1 MSENGQEYG
10 ELDEADAA
18 AAEAPAAPRP
28 RGCRRTAAR
37 SAVGLA
43 VLAAV
48 VVGCVFLFLGSPA
61 QIPPPSPP
69 RSLNEYCAAFVAD
82 SGPLRADAWEGTFE
96 DLFSPDDKNPASRR
110 FVDLRRAK
118 AVGRWELE
126 ISADTGA
133 ERWGRRF
140 FLNTTVNPCLVATE
154 DSAQRKT
161 SFLSKIPTDAA
172 VYPDAL
178 NGALNFT
185 VTIGRVDGKRV
196 FRWNGLYDGK
206 GGPWENGIA
215 APSACNNF
223 WAMV

>member
-1 MSENGQEYG
+1 MSENDQEYG
-10 ELDEADAA
+10 ELDDNDA
-18 AAEAPAAPRP
+18 RP
-28 RGCRRTAAR
+28 RGCRRIAAR

-43 VLAAV
+43 VLVVV
-48 VVGCVFLFLGSPA
+48 VVGCVFLFRGS
-61 QIPPPSPP
+61 PPPSPPP

-118 AVGRWELE
+118 MSGRWELE
-126 ISADTGA
+126 ISADTGT

-140 FLNTTVNPCLVATE
+140 FVNTTVNPCLIATE
-154 DSAQRKT
+154 ISAQRKT
-161 SFLSKIPTDAA
+161 SFLSKIPTNAA

-185 VTIGRVDGKRV
+185 VTIGRVNGKRV

-215 APSACNNF
+215 APSACKNF